1 MADVEA
7 HMTAAAATEQ
17 EEHMAQETGEQ
28 QPQKDT
34 ETVVASRRSKLDLS
48 REKMEA
54 FKKRA
59 EKRGVVRLSLN
70 L

>member
-7 HMTAAAATEQ
+7 HTTAAAATEQ
-17 EEHMAQETGEQ
+17 EEHVTQETDEQ
-28 QPQKDT
+28 QLQKDA
-34 ETVVASRRSKLDLS
+34 EAAVAARRSKFDLS